1 MGRPVTAVRPQTFE
15 RLQLDAGAFVKNFDV
30 STHTEYDALEEAL
43 FAAIKDGTKAL
54 GATRGGGTFTA
65 TPTIRNREAD
75 GKRYEFKGSTVIDF
89 WDIKLTTTLMEITP
103 DNFTLALGTAEKTE
117 DKTFTVGKKTTIKLR
132 TSIKDEDYIQN
143 LVWFGDTSKGFVAI
157 ALDNALNN
165 TGVTLTFSDK
175 GEGTIPVEF
184 HAYQDTVENNEYAPC
199 AIYFFDDAAQ

>member
-1 MGRPVTAVRPQTFE
+1 MEKPITPVRPQTFE
-15 RLQLDAGAFVKNFDV
+15 NLQLNAGAVLKNFDV
-30 STHTEYDALEEAL
+30 STYTDYGTLKEAL
-43 FAAIKDGTKAL
+43 FAAVKDSTKAL

-65 TPTIRNREAD
+65 TPTMRSIEAD
-75 GKRYEFKGSTVIDF
+75 GKRYEFKGSTVIDA
-89 WDIKLTTTLMEITP
+89 WDIKLTATLMEITP
-103 DNFTLALGTAEKTE
+103 DNFTLSLGTAEKAE

-143 LVWFGDTSKGFVAI
+143 LVWFGNTSKGFVAI

-175 GEGTIPVEF
+175 GEGTLPVEF

-199 AIYFFDDAAQ
+199 AIYFFDEAAQ

>member
-1 MGRPVTAVRPQTFE
+1 MERPITPVRPQTFE
-15 RLQLDAGAFVKNFDV
+15 NLQLNAGAVVKNFDV
-30 STHTEYDALEEAL
+30 STYTDYSTLKEAL
-43 FAAIKDGTKAL
+43 FAAVKDSTKAL

-65 TPTIRNREAD
+65 TPTMRSIEAD
-75 GKRYEFKGSTVIDF
+75 GKRYEFKGSTVIDA
-89 WDIKLTTTLMEITP
+89 WDIKLTATLMEITP

-117 DKTFTVGKKTTIKLR
+117 GKSFTVGKKTMIKLR
-132 TSIKDEDYIQN
+132 TNIEDGDYIQN
-143 LVWFGDTSKGFVAI
+143 LVWFGNTSKGFVAI

-199 AIYFFDDAAQ
+199 AIYFFNEAAQ

>member
-1 MGRPVTAVRPQTFE
+1 MEKPITPVRPQTFE
-15 RLQLDAGAFVKNFDV
+15 NLQLNAGAVLKNFDV
-30 STHTEYDALEEAL
+30 STYTNYGTLKEAL
-43 FAAIKDGTKAL
+43 FAAVKDSTKAL

-65 TPTIRNREAD
+65 TPTMRSIEAD
-75 GKRYEFKGSTVIDF
+75 GKRYEFKGSTVIDA
-89 WDIKLTTTLMEITP
+89 WDIKLTATLMEITP
-103 DNFTLALGTAEKTE
+103 DNFTLSLGTAEKAE

-143 LVWFGDTSKGFVAI
+143 LVWFGNTSKGFVAI

-199 AIYFFDDAAQ
+199 AIYFFDEAAQ

>member
-1 MGRPVTAVRPQTFE
+1 MERPITPVRPQTFE
-15 RLQLDAGAFVKNFDV
+15 NLQLNAGAVVKNFDV
-30 STHTEYDALEEAL
+30 STYTDYSTLKEAL
-43 FAAIKDGTKAL
+43 FAAVKDSTKAL

-65 TPTIRNREAD
+65 TPTMRSIEAD
-75 GKRYEFKGSTVIDF
+75 GKRYEFKGSTVIDA
-89 WDIKLTTTLMEITP
+89 WDIKLTATLMEITP
-103 DNFTLALGTAEKTE
+103 DNFALSLGTAEKTE
-117 DKTFTVGKKTTIKLR
+117 DKSFTVGKKTTIKLR

-143 LVWFGDTSKGFVAI
+143 LVWFGNTSKGFVAI

-199 AIYFFDDAAQ
+199 AIYFFDEAAQ

>member
-30 STHTEYDALEEAL
+30 STYTEYDALEEAL
-43 FAAIKDGTKAL
+43 FAAIKDDTKAL

-89 WDIKLTTTLMEITP
+89 WDIKLSTTLMEITP

-117 DKTFTVGKKTTIKLR
+117 DKSFTTGKKTTIKLR
-132 TSIKDEDYIQN
+132 TNIEDSDYIQN
-143 LVWFGDTSKGFVAI
+143 LVWFGNTPKGLVAI

-199 AIYFFDDAAQ
+199 AIYYFDEAAQ

>member
-30 STHTEYDALEEAL
+30 STYTEYDALEEAL

-103 DNFTLALGTAEKTE
+103 DNFTLALGTAEKIE
-117 DKTFTVGKKTTIKLR
+117 DKSFTTGKKTTIKLR
-132 TSIKDEDYIQN
+132 TNIEDSDYIQS
-143 LVWFGDTSKGFVAI
+143 LVWFGNTSNGLVAI

-199 AIYFFDDAAQ
+199 AIYYFDKAAQ

>member
-1 MGRPVTAVRPQTFE
+1 MEKPITPVRPQTFE
-15 RLQLDAGAFVKNFDV
+15 NLQLNAGAVLKNFDV
-30 STHTEYDALEEAL
+30 STYTDYGTLKEAL
-43 FAAIKDGTKAL
+43 FAAVKDSTKAL

-65 TPTIRNREAD
+65 TPTMRSIEAD
-75 GKRYEFKGSTVIDF
+75 GKRYEFKGSTVIDA
-89 WDIKLTTTLMEITP
+89 WDIKLTATLMEITP
-103 DNFTLALGTAEKTE
+103 DNFTLSLGTAEKAE

-143 LVWFGDTSKGFVAI
+143 LVWFGNTSKGFVAI

-199 AIYFFDDAAQ
+199 AIYFFDEAAQ